1 MDVTTR
7 DFGIIQIQDDSVYSF
22 PQGVYGFEDV
32 GSFAV
37 FMHEEDGVSFV
48 YLQAVHSPHPCFLV
62 FSPWDMAPEYKP
74 RVSEEDLRFFGV
86 DSEKDLIFLVIA
98 TVPADDVRKLSIN
111 IKSPVV
117 LNPMN
122 MLGRQVIL
130 LNEDYS
136 VRYHPFL
143 SDDEALLLSESAS
156 GANAPAA
163 KAAPAREG
171 G

>member
-1 MDVTTR
+1 MEVQTR
-7 DFGIIQIQDDSVYSF
+7 DFGIIQIEDDSVYSF

-32 GSFAV
+32 DSFAV

-48 YLQAVHSPHPCFLV
+48 YLQAVRAAHPCFLV
-62 FSPWDMAPEYKP
+62 FSPWDMAPGYTPK
-74 RVSEEDLRFFGV
+74 VSEDDLRFFGV

-98 TVPADDVRKLSIN
+98 TVPADDVKKLSVN

-143 SDDEALLLSESAS
+143 DDGETLSANAD
-156 GANAPAA
+156 GANASAP
-163 KAAPAREG
+163 KAAPEREG

>member
-7 DFGIIQIQDDSVYSF
+7 DFGTIRIEDDSVYSF

-48 YLQAVHSPHPCFLV
+48 YLQAVYSAHPCFLV
-62 FSPWDMAPEYKP
+62 FSPWDMAPGYKP
-74 RVSEEDLRFFGV
+74 RVSDEDLRFFGV

-143 SDDEALLLSESAS
+143 GDGETLSATAS
-156 GANAPAA
+156 GANTPEV
-163 KAAPAREG
+163 KAVPAREG